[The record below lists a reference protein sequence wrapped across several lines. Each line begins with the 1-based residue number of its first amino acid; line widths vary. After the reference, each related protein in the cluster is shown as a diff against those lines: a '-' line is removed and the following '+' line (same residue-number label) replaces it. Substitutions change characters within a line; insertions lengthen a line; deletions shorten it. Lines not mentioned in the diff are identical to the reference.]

1 MLAVMLEAPFLLARA
16 ALPFMYGQGWGRI
29 VNISSVHGVRASPFK
44 SAYVAAKHGLE
55 GLSKVLALEGAEHG
69 VTSNTVCPGYVRT
82 PLVENQITSQARL
95 HGVDEAE
102 VVKTV
107 LLRESAL
114 KRLVEP
120 DEVAA
125 LVAYLCGPDA
135 GFITGTS
142 IAMDG
147 GWTAR

>member
-1 MLAVMLEAPFLLARA
+1 
-16 ALPFMYGQGWGRI
+16 
-29 VNISSVHGVRASPFK
+29 
-44 SAYVAAKHGLE
+44 
-55 GLSKVLALEGAEHG
+55 
-69 VTSNTVCPGYVRT
+69 
-82 PLVENQITSQARL
+82 
-95 HGVDEAE
+95 VDEAE

>member
-1 MLAVMLEAPFLLARA
+1 
-16 ALPFMYGQGWGRI
+16 
-29 VNISSVHGVRASPFK
+29 
-44 SAYVAAKHGLE
+44 
-55 GLSKVLALEGAEHG
+55 